1 LHVTFVCIQCNRTAM
16 RRRTF
21 LGLVGGAS
29 AAAIAGPYVM
39 RRAHAQFGAFPGGA
53 ESVTLPEGLRAKRV
67 LEVFL
72 YGGLSQWETL
82 YFVRN
87 YGTPADAQY
96 ANQQYYTYATSN
108 ATMISRCSTSSFDTV
123 REFGQDALGANVEI
137 GPFADRL
144 WLRPDVV
151 GRMRIVVQKHTLEP
165 HEAAVPQALTGRP
178 VGQPTAAGLGAHVQ
192 RARLD
197 AGITPNRASP
207 YSYVFA
213 TGGVSSD
220 NVSAAAAAGIHPGA
234 ARPLLIKTDNAA
246 GFTNLLGR
254 QTVGGAR
261 ASHDTLVQAYAQQYN
276 GRLSWPSGTRVRSAR
291 TDDYEVAFNNAKRVD
306 AIGTVLSPDLFTNQ
320 GGLACQTSRTRNIPL
335 VGLSAA
341 AKLLTHPTEPASYV
355 CVSDTGLY
363 EASGGGGYD
372 THSENARDTA
382 TNFDNMLKSLLA
394 IINAPGETDPRKLSL
409 DDTLIILNTE
419 FGRTPRAQGSTG
431 RNHHPYG
438 YVTAFIGGPTTK
450 GVSGAIGPNGVA
462 DMYASPAQNRI
473 AALLALG
480 IWPFSQE
487 AFAVSDVP
495 GATGEVDAALKAMQM
510 CLGRTA

>member
-1 LHVTFVCIQCNRTAM
+1 
-16 RRRTF
+16 
-21 LGLVGGAS
+21 
-29 AAAIAGPYVM
+29 M

-53 ESVTLPEGLRAKRV
+53 ESVILPEGVRAKRV

-87 YGTPADAQY
+87 YGTPTDPQY
-96 ANQQYYTYATSN
+96 ANQQYYTYASSN
-108 ATMISRCSTSSFDTV
+108 ATMISRCASGTFDEQRPFST
-123 REFGQDALGANVEI
+123 DANGAMVEI
-137 GPFADRL
+137 GPFAHRL
-144 WLRPDVV
+144 WQRTDVLD
-151 GRMRIVVQKHTLEP
+151 RMRIVVQKHNLEP

-192 RARLD
+192 RARID
-197 AGITPNRASP
+197 SGVTPDRAAP
-207 YSYVFA
+207 HSYVLA
-213 TGGVSSD
+213 TGGISSD
-220 NVSAAAAAGIHPGA
+220 NVAAAAAPGVHPGA

-254 QTVGGAR
+254 STVGGAR
-261 ASHDTLVQAYAQQYN
+261 QHHDALVQAYTDQYN
-276 GRLSWPSGTRVRSAR
+276 GRLTWPKGDRVRSAR
-291 TDDYEVAFNNAKRVD
+291 TDDFEVAFNNTKRVD
-306 AIGTVLSPDLFTNQ
+306 AIGGVLAGDLFTRQ
-320 GGLACQTSRTRNIPL
+320 GGTSCQTSRTTNIPL
-335 VGLSAA
+335 MGLSAA
-341 AKLLTHPTEPASYV
+341 ARLLTHPTEPASYV

-372 THSENARDTA
+372 SHSDNARDQS
-382 TNFDNMLKSLLA
+382 TNFDNLLKSLLG
-394 IINAPGETDPRKLSL
+394 IINAPGETDPRKLNL

-419 FGRTPRAQGSTG
+419 FGRTPTAQGSTG

-438 YVTAFIGGPTTK
+438 YVTAFIGGPTAK
-450 GVSGAIGPNGVA
+450 GVAGAIGPNGVA
-462 DMYASPAQNRI
+462 STYATPAQNRI

-480 IWPFSQE
+480 IWPFSPE

-495 GATGEVDAALKAMQM
+495 TASGELDAATKAMQA

>member
-1 LHVTFVCIQCNRTAM
+1 
-16 RRRTF
+16 
-21 LGLVGGAS
+21 
-29 AAAIAGPYVM
+29 M

-53 ESVTLPEGLRAKRV
+53 EAVTLPEGVRAKRV

-87 YGTPADAQY
+87 YGTPTDPQY
-96 ANQQYYTYATSN
+96 ANQQYYTYAASN
-108 ATMISRCSTSSFDTV
+108 ATQLTRCGTASFDTP
-123 REFGQDALGANVEI
+123 RDFGTDALGAMVEI

-144 WLRPDVV
+144 WQRSDVV
-151 GRMRIVVQKHTLEP
+151 DRMRIVVQKHTLEP

-178 VGQPTAAGLGAHVQ
+178 VGQPIAAGLGAHVQ
-192 RARLD
+192 RARLES
-197 AGITPNRASP
+197 GLTPDRASP

-234 ARPLLIKTDNAA
+234 ARPLLIKTDNAST
-246 GFTNLLGR
+246 FTSLLGR

-261 ASHDTLVQAYAQQYN
+261 AGHDAVVQAYTQQYN
-276 GRLSWPSGTRVRSAR
+276 GRLTWPTGTRVRSAR
-291 TDDYEVAFNNAKRVD
+291 TDDFEVAFNNTKRVD
-306 AIGTVLSPDLFTNQ
+306 AIAGVVDANLFADRSGTS
-320 GGLACQTSRTRNIPL
+320 CQQTRARDIPL
-335 VGLSAA
+335 MGLTAA
-341 AKLLTHPTEPASYV
+341 ARLLTHPTEPASYV

-372 THSENARDTA
+372 THTDNARDTA
-382 TNFDNMLKSLLA
+382 MNFDNMLKSLLG
-394 IINAPGETDPRKLSL
+394 IINGPSESDPNKLNL

-450 GVSGAIGPNGVA
+450 GVSGAIGPSGVA
-462 DMYASPAQNRI
+462 DMYATPAQNRI

-495 GATGEVDAALKAMQM
+495 GATGEVDAALKAMQS

>member
-1 LHVTFVCIQCNRTAM
+1 M

-29 AAAIAGPYVM
+29 AAAIAGPYVI

-53 ESVTLPEGLRAKRV
+53 EAVTLPEGMRAKRV

-87 YGTPADAQY
+87 YGTPTDPQY
-96 ANQQYYTYATSN
+96 ANQQYYTYAASN
-108 ATMISRCSTSSFDTV
+108 TTQLARCGTATFDTP
-123 REFGQDALGANVEI
+123 REFGQDALGAMVEI

-144 WLRPDVV
+144 WQRADVRD
-151 GRMRIVVQKHTLEP
+151 RMRIVVQKHTLEP
-165 HEAAVPQALTGRP
+165 HEAAVPMALTGRP
-178 VGQPTAAGLGAHVQ
+178 VGQPTAAGLGTHVQ

-197 AGITPNRASP
+197 AGLTPDRASP
-207 YSYVFA
+207 HSYVFA

-220 NVSAAAAAGIHPGA
+220 NVSAAAAAGMHPGG

-246 GFTNLLGR
+246 GFTSLLSR
-254 QTVGGAR
+254 STVGAAR
-261 ASHDTLVQAYAQQYN
+261 TNHDALLDVYTQQYN
-276 GRLSWPSGTRVRSAR
+276 GRLTWPSGKRVRSSRA
-291 TDDYEVAFNNAKRVD
+291 DDYEVAFGNAKRVD
-306 AIGTVLSPDLFTNQ
+306 AIASVLANDLFTMRQ
-320 GGLACQTSRTRNIPL
+320 GTSCMTTKPRDIPL

-341 AKLLTHPTEPASYV
+341 ARLLTHKTEPASYV

-372 THSENARDTA
+372 THTENARDTA
-382 TNFDNMLKSLLA
+382 TNFDNMLQSLLG
-394 IINAPGETDPRKLSL
+394 IINAPGENNPDKINL

-419 FGRTPRAQGSTG
+419 FGRTPRAQGTTG

-450 GVSGAIGPNGVA
+450 GVSGAIGPAGVA
-462 DMYASPAQNRI
+462 EMYASPAQNRI

-495 GATGEVDAALKAMQM
+495 GASGEVDAALKAMQM

>member
-1 LHVTFVCIQCNRTAM
+1 M

-29 AAAIAGPYVM
+29 AAAIAGPYVI

-53 ESVTLPEGLRAKRV
+53 EAAALPEGVRAKRV

-87 YGTPADAQY
+87 YGTPTDPQY
-96 ANQQYYTYATSN
+96 PSQQYYTYESSN
-108 ATMISRCSTSSFDTV
+108 ATMLGRCGTASFDTV
-123 REFGQDALGANVEI
+123 REFGQDALDATVEI

-144 WLRPDVV
+144 WQRTDVID
-151 GRMRIVVQKHTLEP
+151 RMRIVVQKHTLEP

-192 RARLD
+192 RAMLE
-197 AGITPNRASP
+197 AGATPGRASP

-213 TGGVSSD
+213 TGGISSD
-220 NVSAAAAAGIHPGA
+220 NVAAAAAAGMHPGA
-234 ARPLLIKTDNAA
+234 ARPLLIKTDNAS
-246 GFTNLLGR
+246 GFTSLLGR
-254 QTVGGAR
+254 STVGSAR
-261 ASHDTLVQAYAQQYN
+261 ESHDALVAAYTQQYN
-276 GRLSWPSGTRVRSAR
+276 ARLTWPGRDRVRSAR
-291 TDDYEVAFNNAKRVD
+291 TDDFEVAFGNTRRVD
-306 AIGTVLSPDLFTNQ
+306 AISAVLSTDLFANQ
-320 GGLACQTSRTRNIPL
+320 GGTSCQTTKQRNIPL
-335 VGLSAA
+335 IGLSAA

-372 THSENARDTA
+372 THTDNARDTA
-382 TNFDNMLKSLLA
+382 TNVDNMLNALLA
-394 IINAPGETDPRKLSL
+394 IINAPGENDPNKLSL

-419 FGRTPRAQGSTG
+419 FGRTPRAQGQTG

-438 YVTAFIGGPTTK
+438 YATAFIGGPTMK
-450 GVSGAIGPNGVA
+450 GIAGAIGPDGNA
-462 DMYASPAQNRI
+462 DMYATPAQNRI

-487 AFAVSDVP
+487 AFAVSDVL
-495 GATGEVDAALKAMQM
+495 GATGEVDAALKTMQM

>member
-1 LHVTFVCIQCNRTAM
+1 M

-29 AAAIAGPYVM
+29 AAAIAGPYLI
-39 RRAHAQFGAFPGGA
+39 RRAHAQFGAFPGGTEA
-53 ESVTLPEGLRAKRV
+53 VTLPEGVRAKRV

-87 YGTPADAQY
+87 YGTPTDAQY
-96 ANQQYYTYATSN
+96 PNQQYYTYASSN
-108 ATMISRCSTSSFDTV
+108 ATMLTRCGTASFDTQ
-123 REFGQDALGANVEI
+123 RPFATDALGAMVEI

-144 WLRPDVV
+144 WARPDVV
-151 GRMRIVVQKHTLEP
+151 DRMRIVVQKHTLEP

-192 RARLD
+192 RARLESG
-197 AGITPNRASP
+197 ATPDRASP
-207 YSYVFA
+207 HSYVFA
-213 TGGVSSD
+213 TGGISSD
-220 NVSAAAAAGIHPGA
+220 NVAAAAAAGVHPGS
-234 ARPLLIKTDNAA
+234 ARPLLIKTDNAST
-246 GFTNLLGR
+246 FTSLLGR
-254 QTVGGAR
+254 STVGSAR
-261 ASHDTLVQAYAQQYN
+261 ANHDALISAYTDQYN
-276 GRLSWPSGTRVRSAR
+276 SRLTWPTGKRVRSAR
-291 TDDYEVAFNNAKRVD
+291 TDDFEVAFTNTKHVD
-306 AIGTVLSPDLFTNQ
+306 AISAVLTTDLFATQGGTV
-320 GGLACQTSRTRNIPL
+320 CQTSKTRDIPL
-335 VGLSAA
+335 IGLSAA

-355 CVSDTGLY
+355 CVSDIGLY

-372 THSENARDTA
+372 THTDNARDTA

-394 IINAPGETDPRKLSL
+394 IINAPGETNPNKLDL

-419 FGRTPRAQGSTG
+419 FGRTPRAQGTTG

-473 AALLALG
+473 AALLGLG

-495 GATGEVDAALKAMQM
+495 GASGEVDAAIKAMQM

>member
-1 LHVTFVCIQCNRTAM
+1 
-16 RRRTF
+16 
-21 LGLVGGAS
+21 
-29 AAAIAGPYVM
+29 
-39 RRAHAQFGAFPGGA
+39 
-53 ESVTLPEGLRAKRV
+53 
-67 LEVFL
+67 
-72 YGGLSQWETL
+72 
-82 YFVRN
+82 
-87 YGTPADAQY
+87 
-96 ANQQYYTYATSN
+96 
-108 ATMISRCSTSSFDTV
+108 
-123 REFGQDALGANVEI
+123 
-137 GPFADRL
+137 
-144 WLRPDVV
+144 
-151 GRMRIVVQKHTLEP
+151 
-165 HEAAVPQALTGRP
+165 
-178 VGQPTAAGLGAHVQ
+178 
-192 RARLD
+192 
-197 AGITPNRASP
+197 
-207 YSYVFA
+207 VFA

-234 ARPLLIKTDNAA
+234 ARPLLIKTDNASD
-246 GFTNLLGR
+246 FTSLLGR

-261 ASHDTLVQAYAQQYN
+261 GNHDALVQAYAQQYN
-276 GRLSWPSGTRVRSAR
+276 GRLTWPKGSRVRSAR

-306 AIGTVLSPDLFTNQ
+306 AISAVLSPDLFAPQ
-320 GGLACQTSRTRNIPL
+320 GGAACQTTRTRDIPL
-335 VGLSAA
+335 IGLTAA

-382 TNFDNMLKSLLA
+382 TNFDNMLNSLLA
-394 IINAPGETDPRKLSL
+394 IINGPTENDPNKISL

-462 DMYASPAQNRI
+462 DLAASPAQNRI

-487 AFAVSDVP
+487 AFAVSDVV
-495 GATGEVDAALKAMQM
+495 GATGEVDAAVKAMQM

>member
-1 LHVTFVCIQCNRTAM
+1 M

-21 LGLVGGAS
+21 LGLVGSAS
-29 AAAIAGPYVM
+29 AAAIAGPYFM

-53 ESVTLPEGLRAKRV
+53 EAVTLPEGLRAKRV

-87 YGTPADAQY
+87 YGTPTDPQY
-96 ANQQYYTYATSN
+96 ANQQYYTYAASN
-108 ATMISRCSTSSFDTV
+108 AQMLTRCGAASFDTP
-123 REFGQDALGANVEI
+123 RELGQDALGATVEL
-137 GPFADRL
+137 GPFAERL
-144 WLRPDVV
+144 WQRTDVV
-151 GRMRIVVQKHTLEP
+151 DRMRVVVQKHTLEP
-165 HEAAVPQALTGRP
+165 HEAAVPLALTGRP

-197 AGITPNRASP
+197 AGLTPDRASP
-207 YSYVFA
+207 HSYVFA

-220 NVSAAAAAGIHPGA
+220 NVAAAAAAGMHPGG

-246 GFTNLLGR
+246 GFTSLLGR
-254 QTVGGAR
+254 STVGSAR
-261 ASHDTLVQAYAQQYN
+261 AHHDALVDAYAQQYN
-276 GRLSWPSGTRVRSAR
+276 GRLTWPSGQRVRSAR
-291 TDDYEVAFNNAKRVD
+291 TDDFEVAFGNTRRVD
-306 AIGTVLSPDLFTNQ
+306 AIAAVLTDGLFAPRSGT
-320 GGLACQTSRTRNIPL
+320 ACQATRSRDIPL
-335 VGLSAA
+335 IGLSAA
-341 AKLLTHPTEPASYV
+341 ARLLTHKTEPASYV

-372 THSENARDTA
+372 THTENARDTA
-382 TNFDNMLKSLLA
+382 TNFDNMLASLLG
-394 IINAPGETDPRKLSL
+394 IINAPGESDPDKINL

-419 FGRTPRAQGSTG
+419 FGRTPRAQGATG

-450 GVSGAIGPNGVA
+450 GVSGAIGPSGVA
-462 DMYASPAQNRI
+462 EMYASPAQNRI

-487 AFAVSDVP
+487 AFAVSDVA
-495 GATGEVDAALKAMQM
+495 GASGEVDAALQAMQV
-510 CLGRTA
+510 CLGRAA